1 MTNFDALFQPISIGS
16 MEVKNRLV
24 MAPMVT
30 NYCENDGAVSERL
43 KAYFSARAR
52 GGVGFII
59 AEATYV
65 HPSGKGFPNELGVYK
80 DELIPGL
87 KELVD
92 EIHRCG
98 AKVALQLYH
107 SGRQSYSTV
116 TGGTLMAPS
125 AIPCPI
131 CQDPPREMTT
141 DDIDTIIEAFGEG
154 ARRAKTAGFDAVEI
168 HGAHGYLI
176 NQFLSGYSNQRSDQ
190 YGGSL
195 ENRARFPLATLKRV
209 RQAVGDDFPMTY
221 RMSSVEHVSGGL
233 TLEDTTAFAAM
244 LVDNSIDGIHV
255 SGGVYESAA
264 MIIQPAAVPQG
275 VYVDNAAAIKAAVK
289 GRVPVIAVGRIK
301 DPVMAQ
307 EVVASG
313 KADLVAMARPFLADP
328 DFPAKVQAGKPEEIR
343 RCIGC
348 NQGCID
354 RLFTGVDI
362 NCQVNALAGQEYQ
375 YDLTQKAPAPKRV
388 LVVGGGPAGLEA
400 ARVAA
405 FRGHEVMLYEKS
417 DKLGGQLNTAAIPPF
432 KGEINELVDFLAGS
446 AERLGVKIVLGQA
459 VDEQV
464 IDQIRPDEV
473 VMATGSVP
481 VVPDMPGI
489 GNTKEATARD
499 VLMGVPGAFAENV
512 VVIGGGSTG
521 CETAECLAEAGA
533 HVKVLEMQSDVVTDV
548 GLLRKFLL
556 IDRMG
561 QKGVEILTE
570 KEVKELKA
578 DGVVVEKE
586 GAIETIGDVDA
597 VVWAVGNKPDIT
609 IEPLLKAKKIPFHKV
624 GDCVAPRKITDAI
637 HEGFRCGYAL

>member
-1 MTNFDALFQPISIGS
+1 
-16 MEVKNRLV
+16 
-24 MAPMVT
+24 
-30 NYCENDGAVSERL
+30 
-43 KAYFSARAR
+43 
-52 GGVGFII
+52 
-59 AEATYV
+59 
-65 HPSGKGFPNELGVYK
+65 
-80 DELIPGL
+80 
-87 KELVD
+87 
-92 EIHRCG
+92 
-98 AKVALQLYH
+98 
-107 SGRQSYSTV
+107 
-116 TGGTLMAPS
+116 
-125 AIPCPI
+125 
-131 CQDPPREMTT
+131 MTT
-141 DDIDTIIEAFGEG
+141 EDIDTIIDAFGEG

-195 ENRARFPLATLKRV
+195 ENRARFPLAVLKRV
-209 RQAVGDDFPMTY
+209 RQAVGDDFPVTY
-221 RMSSVEHVSGGL
+221 RMSSVEHVPGGL

-244 LVDNSIDGIHV
+244 LVDNGIDGIHV

-275 VYVDNAAAIKAAVK
+275 VYVDNAAAIKEAVK

-301 DPVMAQ
+301 DPAMAQ
-307 EVVASG
+307 EIVASG

-328 DFPAKVQAGKPEEIR
+328 DFPSKVQEGKPEEIR

-354 RLFTGVDI
+354 RLFMGVDT

-375 YDLTQKAPAPKRV
+375 YDVTEKAPAPKRI

-400 ARVAA
+400 TRVAA
-405 FRGHEVMLYEKS
+405 LRGHEVKLYEMS
-417 DKLGGQLNTAAIPPF
+417 DKLGGQLITAAIPPH

-446 AERLGVKIVLGQA
+446 AKRLGVKIELGRE

-464 IDQIRPDEV
+464 IDQVRPDEV

-481 VVPDMPGI
+481 VVPDMPGM
-489 GNTKEATARD
+489 GDTQAATARD

-512 VVIGGGSTG
+512 VVIGGGSAG

-556 IDRMG
+556 MDRMG
-561 QKGVEILTE
+561 EKGIEILTE
-570 KEVKELKA
+570 QKVKELKA

-586 GAIETIGDVDA
+586 GALETIGGTDA
-597 VVWAVGNKPDIT
+597 VVWAIGNWPDT
-609 IEPLLKAKKIPFHKV
+609 TLEPLLKAKSIPYYKI
-624 GDCVAPRKITDAI
+624 GDCVAPRKITDAV